1 MKVTS
6 FDISASGMRAQRMRM
21 DLIANNLA
29 NLDSTSARQ
38 EVVRTADGRRYMR
51 HIPFSRK
58 LAVFV
63 PQMKDGQEWG
73 VSVPR
78 VVEDEAAFRAEHDP
92 GHPHAVP
99 GDSGAAD
106 AGTVYYP
113 NVHPMAEIVD
123 MISASRAYE
132 ANLTA
137 LQNFRAMSQAA
148 MSILA

>member
-1 MKVTS
+1 
-6 FDISASGMRAQRMRM
+6 MRM

-29 NLDSTSARQ
+29 NVDTTSSGQ
-38 EVVRTADGRRYMR
+38 EVVRTADGRSYVR
-51 HIPFSRK
+51 HIPYRRK

-63 PQMKDGQEWG
+63 PQIENGKEWG
-73 VSVPR
+73 VSMPR
-78 VVEDEAAFRAEHDP
+78 VVEDSAPFRPEHDP
-92 GHPHAVP
+92 GHPHAVA
-99 GDSGAAD
+99 GDSGSAD

-113 NVHPMAEIVD
+113 NVHPMAEMVD